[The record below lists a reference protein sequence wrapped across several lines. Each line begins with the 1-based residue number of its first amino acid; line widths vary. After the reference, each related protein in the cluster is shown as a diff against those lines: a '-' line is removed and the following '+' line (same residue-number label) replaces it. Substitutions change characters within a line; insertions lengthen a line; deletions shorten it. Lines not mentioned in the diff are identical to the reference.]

1 MSFPRCVE
9 LDFIGTVTME
19 QEERSLLE
27 QAEEVFRGEP
37 KLLQLPDSGTAVFVG
52 DTHGDLEASRL
63 ILERYLSDNQKVVF
77 LGDYV
82 DRGEASRE
90 NIHYLLSMKL
100 QFPKDVIMLMG
111 NHEGY
116 IIKEFYPANFWLNLT
131 EGERERYGQTLAQ
144 LPFAVSTPN
153 GVIGVHGALPDLEKL
168 EDINTIETGD
178 ENWDQIVWGDFQDRS
193 GNDLGG
199 FWGRPQYGRDYF
211 YRLMDQFKGRV
222 LIRSHQPNANPI
234 MFEKRCL
241 TIFTSYAY
249 LPIRTVAIV
258 DLAQERLESI
268 DDIVL
273 EMV

>member
-1 MSFPRCVE
+1 MLS
-9 LDFIGTVTME
+9 
-19 QEERSLLE
+19 EERSLLE
-27 QAEEVFRGEP
+27 QAEEVFRAEP
-37 KLLQLPDSGTAVFVG
+37 KLLHLPNFGKAIFVG
-52 DTHGDLEASRL
+52 DTHGDLEASRSVV
-63 ILERYLSDNQKVVF
+63 ERYLTDNHKVVF

-82 DRGEASRE
+82 DRGDSSRE

-100 QFPKDVIMLMG
+100 QFPDDIFMLMG

-116 IIKEFYPANFWLNLT
+116 IIKEFYPANFWLSLA
-131 EGERERYGQTLAQ
+131 EEERERYGQTLAQ
-144 LPFAVSTPN
+144 LPYAVATPN
-153 GVIGVHGALPDLEKL
+153 GVIGAHGGLPDIERL

-178 ENWDQIVWGDFQDRS
+178 ENWDRIVWGDFQDRP
-193 GNDLGG
+193 GNGLGE

-211 YRLMDQFKGRV
+211 YRLMDQFERTV

-258 DLAQERLESI
+258 DLAQERVESI

>member
-1 MSFPRCVE
+1 M
-9 LDFIGTVTME
+9 DKG
-19 QEERSLLE
+19 ERSLLK
-27 QAEEVFRGEP
+27 QAEELFREEP
-37 KLLQLPDSGTAVFVG
+37 KLIRLPNSGKAIFVG
-52 DTHGDLEASRL
+52 DTHGDVEASRSV
-63 ILERYLSDNQKVVF
+63 LERYLSDDQKVVF

-100 QFPKDVIMLMG
+100 QFPDDVIMLMG

-116 IIKEFYPANFWLNLT
+116 IIREFYPANFWLGLS
-131 EGERERYGQTLAQ
+131 EDERERYGKILAQ
-144 LPFAVSTPN
+144 LPYAVSTPN
-153 GVIGVHGALPDLEKL
+153 GVIGAHGALPDVEQL
-168 EDINTIETGD
+168 EDINQIETGD
-178 ENWDQIVWGDFQDRS
+178 EHWDQIVWGDFQDRPGDS
-193 GNDLGG
+193 LGG

-211 YRLMDQFKGRV
+211 YRLMNQFERQV
-222 LIRSHQPNANPI
+222 FIRSHQPNANPI

-249 LPIRTVAIV
+249 LPIRTIAIV
-258 DLAQERLESI
+258 DLTSKEVQSV